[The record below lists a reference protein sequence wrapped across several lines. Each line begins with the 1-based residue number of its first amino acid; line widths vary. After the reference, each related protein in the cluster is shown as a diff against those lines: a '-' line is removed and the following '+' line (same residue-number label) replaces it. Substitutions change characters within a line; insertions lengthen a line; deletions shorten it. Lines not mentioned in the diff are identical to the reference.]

1 MKIHKEGYKILK
13 NEILVYFSVNILIL
27 IYLNF
32 QAKEQI
38 LFSEIFIK
46 TGLFFLPIILF
57 SLFFFRIPKRNFD
70 QHKNKIYAP
79 CDGKVVV
86 IEKTEEKEFYKENKI
101 QISIFMSPLNIHNN
115 LHPIFGKVIYK
126 KYHPGKFLFA
136 WLPKAS
142 EENEKNTLV
151 VENDNISILI
161 RQIAG
166 AFAKRIVCYNNE
178 DDKVKPADEIGF
190 IKFGSR
196 VDLFLPLDTKI
207 NININDKVTGGQ
219 TILAT
224 Y

>member
-1 MKIHKEGYKILK
+1 
-13 NEILVYFSVNILIL
+13 
-27 IYLNF
+27 
-32 QAKEQI
+32 
-38 LFSEIFIK
+38 
-46 TGLFFLPIILF
+46 
-57 SLFFFRIPKRNFD
+57 
-70 QHKNKIYAP
+70 
-79 CDGKVVV
+79 
-86 IEKTEEKEFYKENKI
+86 
-101 QISIFMSPLNIHNN
+101 MSPLNIHNN

-166 AFAKRIVCYNNE
+166 AFAKRIVCYSNE
-178 DDKVKPADEIGF
+178 DDQVKPAEEIGF